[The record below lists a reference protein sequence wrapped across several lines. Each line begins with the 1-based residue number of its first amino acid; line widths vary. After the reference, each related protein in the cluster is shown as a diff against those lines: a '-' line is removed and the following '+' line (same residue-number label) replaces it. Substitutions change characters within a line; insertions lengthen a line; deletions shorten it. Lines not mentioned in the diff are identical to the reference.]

1 MQRWENWMREKRIEA
16 IVPVPMYSKKE
27 RYRGYNQAALFGRAL
42 SEKMDIPC
50 IPRLMI
56 RVKDTRPQKELNG
69 RERENN
75 VKNAFQSSDNVV
87 KYKRILIVDDIYT
100 TGSTVE
106 AAAAEDFRRQFT
118 MEVRNCKMCGRL
130 FNVLNN
136 ERICPA
142 CQKKLEDKFH
152 EVKQYLEDHP
162 GASVEQTATD
172 NDISTK
178 QIRQWV
184 KEERLILSSAT
195 EAGIVCEKC
204 GKPIRTGR
212 FCDKCKERMANEFQN
227 AYQKPEPKMEDLR
240 STRDRDRMRYLKNE

>member
-1 MQRWENWMREKRIEA
+1 
-16 IVPVPMYSKKE
+16 
-27 RYRGYNQAALFGRAL
+27 
-42 SEKMDIPC
+42 MD
-50 IPRLMI
+50 
-56 RVKDTRPQKELNG
+56 
-69 RERENN
+69 
-75 VKNAFQSSDNVV
+75 
-87 KYKRILIVDDIYT
+87 
-100 TGSTVE
+100 
-106 AAAAEDFRRQFT
+106 
-118 MEVRNCKMCGRL
+118 VRNCKMCGRL

-152 EVKQYLEDHP
+152 EVKEYLEEHP

-184 KEERLILSSAT
+184 REERLILSTAT
-195 EAGIVCEKC
+195 EAGIVCAVSYTHLRAHE
-204 GKPIRTGR
+204 TVL
-212 FCDKCKERMANEFQN
+212 D

>member
-1 MQRWENWMREKRIEA
+1 
-16 IVPVPMYSKKE
+16 
-27 RYRGYNQAALFGRAL
+27 
-42 SEKMDIPC
+42 MD
-50 IPRLMI
+50 
-56 RVKDTRPQKELNG
+56 
-69 RERENN
+69 
-75 VKNAFQSSDNVV
+75 
-87 KYKRILIVDDIYT
+87 
-100 TGSTVE
+100 
-106 AAAAEDFRRQFT
+106 
-118 MEVRNCKMCGRL
+118 VRNCKMCGRL

-152 EVKQYLEDHP
+152 EVKEYLEEHP

-184 KEERLILSSAT
+184 REERLILSTAT

-204 GKPIRTGR
+204 G
-212 FCDKCKERMANEFQN
+212 ERMANEFQN
-227 AYQKPEPKMEDLR
+227 AYQKPEPKMENLR

>member
-1 MQRWENWMREKRIEA
+1 
-16 IVPVPMYSKKE
+16 
-27 RYRGYNQAALFGRAL
+27 
-42 SEKMDIPC
+42 
-50 IPRLMI
+50 
-56 RVKDTRPQKELNG
+56 
-69 RERENN
+69 
-75 VKNAFQSSDNVV
+75 
-87 KYKRILIVDDIYT
+87 
-100 TGSTVE
+100 
-106 AAAAEDFRRQFT
+106 

-204 GKPIRTGR
+204 GK
-212 FCDKCKERMANEFQN
+212 ERMANEFQN

>member
-1 MQRWENWMREKRIEA
+1 
-16 IVPVPMYSKKE
+16 
-27 RYRGYNQAALFGRAL
+27 
-42 SEKMDIPC
+42 
-50 IPRLMI
+50 
-56 RVKDTRPQKELNG
+56 
-69 RERENN
+69 
-75 VKNAFQSSDNVV
+75 
-87 KYKRILIVDDIYT
+87 
-100 TGSTVE
+100 
-106 AAAAEDFRRQFT
+106 

-204 GKPIRTGR
+204 
-212 FCDKCKERMANEFQN
+212 KERMANEFQN

>member
-1 MQRWENWMREKRIEA
+1 MAEA
-16 IVPVPMYSKKE
+16 
-27 RYRGYNQAALFGRAL
+27 
-42 SEKMDIPC
+42 
-50 IPRLMI
+50 
-56 RVKDTRPQKELNG
+56 
-69 RERENN
+69 
-75 VKNAFQSSDNVV
+75 
-87 KYKRILIVDDIYT
+87 
-100 TGSTVE
+100 
-106 AAAAEDFRRQFT
+106 FRRDT
-118 MEVRNCKMCGRL
+118 IDVRNCKMCGRL

-152 EVKQYLEDHP
+152 EVKEYLEEHP

-184 KEERLILSSAT
+184 REERLILSTAT

-212 FCDKCKERMANEFQN
+212 FCERCKERMANEFQN
-227 AYQKPEPKMEDLR
+227 AYQKPEPKMENLR

>member
-1 MQRWENWMREKRIEA
+1 
-16 IVPVPMYSKKE
+16 
-27 RYRGYNQAALFGRAL
+27 
-42 SEKMDIPC
+42 MD
-50 IPRLMI
+50 
-56 RVKDTRPQKELNG
+56 
-69 RERENN
+69 
-75 VKNAFQSSDNVV
+75 
-87 KYKRILIVDDIYT
+87 
-100 TGSTVE
+100 
-106 AAAAEDFRRQFT
+106 
-118 MEVRNCKMCGRL
+118 VRNCKMCGRL

-142 CQKKLEDKFH
+142 CQK
-152 EVKQYLEDHP
+152 HP

-184 KEERLILSSAT
+184 REERLILSTAT

-212 FCDKCKERMANEFQN
+212 FCERCKERMANEFQN

>member
-1 MQRWENWMREKRIEA
+1 
-16 IVPVPMYSKKE
+16 
-27 RYRGYNQAALFGRAL
+27 
-42 SEKMDIPC
+42 MD
-50 IPRLMI
+50 
-56 RVKDTRPQKELNG
+56 
-69 RERENN
+69 
-75 VKNAFQSSDNVV
+75 
-87 KYKRILIVDDIYT
+87 
-100 TGSTVE
+100 
-106 AAAAEDFRRQFT
+106 
-118 MEVRNCKMCGRL
+118 VRNCKMCGRL

-152 EVKQYLEDHP
+152 EVKEYLEEHP

-184 KEERLILSSAT
+184 REERLILSTAT

-212 FCDKCKERMANEFQN
+212 SGTCAIQSLNFYFVDSLSTTSYDNSVRSGTVSPSICASRFLQASIPSSLALKDNEVIDGILFS
-227 AYQKPEPKMEDLR
+227 
-240 STRDRDRMRYLKNE
+240 STELL

>member
-1 MQRWENWMREKRIEA
+1 MRNTILISLLLTLLPVSVSAQFYTITRDSEILSTERQKEAYKHVEKDVTEG
-16 IVPVPMYSKKE
+16 KK
-27 RYRGYNQAALFGRAL
+27 N
-42 SEKMDIPC
+42 KM
-50 IPRLMI
+50 MS
-56 RVKDTRPQKELNG
+56 KDT
-69 RERENN
+69 
-75 VKNAFQSSDNVV
+75 
-87 KYKRILIVDDIYT
+87 LIVGPD
-100 TGSTVE
+100 
-106 AAAAEDFRRQFT
+106 
-118 MEVRNCKMCGRL
+118 N
-130 FNVLNN
+130 
-136 ERICPA
+136 
-142 CQKKLEDKFH
+142 QKKLEDKFH

-212 FCDKCKERMANEFQN
+212 FCDKCKERMANEFQH

>member
-1 MQRWENWMREKRIEA
+1 
-16 IVPVPMYSKKE
+16 
-27 RYRGYNQAALFGRAL
+27 
-42 SEKMDIPC
+42 
-50 IPRLMI
+50 
-56 RVKDTRPQKELNG
+56 
-69 RERENN
+69 
-75 VKNAFQSSDNVV
+75 
-87 KYKRILIVDDIYT
+87 
-100 TGSTVE
+100 
-106 AAAAEDFRRQFT
+106 

-227 AYQKPEPKMEDLR
+227 VYQKPEPKMEDLR

>member
-1 MQRWENWMREKRIEA
+1 
-16 IVPVPMYSKKE
+16 
-27 RYRGYNQAALFGRAL
+27 
-42 SEKMDIPC
+42 
-50 IPRLMI
+50 
-56 RVKDTRPQKELNG
+56 
-69 RERENN
+69 
-75 VKNAFQSSDNVV
+75 
-87 KYKRILIVDDIYT
+87 
-100 TGSTVE
+100 
-106 AAAAEDFRRQFT
+106 

-195 EAGIVCEKC
+195 EAGIVCENVANRSARDAFVINARKIWRMHF
-204 GKPIRTGR
+204 KMHIRR
-212 FCDKCKERMANEFQN
+212 KRSQRNRIL
-227 AYQKPEPKMEDLR
+227 YQAGIGIA
-240 STRDRDRMRYLKNE
+240 

>member
-1 MQRWENWMREKRIEA
+1 
-16 IVPVPMYSKKE
+16 
-27 RYRGYNQAALFGRAL
+27 
-42 SEKMDIPC
+42 
-50 IPRLMI
+50 
-56 RVKDTRPQKELNG
+56 
-69 RERENN
+69 
-75 VKNAFQSSDNVV
+75 
-87 KYKRILIVDDIYT
+87 
-100 TGSTVE
+100 
-106 AAAAEDFRRQFT
+106 

-152 EVKQYLEDHP
+152 EVKQYLEEHP

-212 FCDKCKERMANEFQN
+212 FCDKMQG
-227 AYQKPEPKMEDLR
+227 
-240 STRDRDRMRYLKNE
+240 KNGKRISECLSETGT

>member
-1 MQRWENWMREKRIEA
+1 
-16 IVPVPMYSKKE
+16 
-27 RYRGYNQAALFGRAL
+27 
-42 SEKMDIPC
+42 
-50 IPRLMI
+50 
-56 RVKDTRPQKELNG
+56 
-69 RERENN
+69 
-75 VKNAFQSSDNVV
+75 
-87 KYKRILIVDDIYT
+87 
-100 TGSTVE
+100 
-106 AAAAEDFRRQFT
+106 

-212 FCDKCKERMANEFQN
+212 FCDKCKENMANAFQN
-227 AYQKPEPKMEDLR
+227 AYPK
-240 STRDRDRMRYLKNE
+240 K

>member
-1 MQRWENWMREKRIEA
+1 
-16 IVPVPMYSKKE
+16 
-27 RYRGYNQAALFGRAL
+27 
-42 SEKMDIPC
+42 MD
-50 IPRLMI
+50 
-56 RVKDTRPQKELNG
+56 
-69 RERENN
+69 
-75 VKNAFQSSDNVV
+75 
-87 KYKRILIVDDIYT
+87 
-100 TGSTVE
+100 
-106 AAAAEDFRRQFT
+106 
-118 MEVRNCKMCGRL
+118 VRNCKMCGRL

-152 EVKQYLEDHP
+152 EVKEYLEEHP

-184 KEERLILSSAT
+184 REERLILSTAT

-212 FCDKCKERMANEFQN
+212 FCERCKERMANEFQN

-240 STRDRDRMRYLKNE
+240 STRGRDRMRYLKMNSGQITRPRIFPGLFSWKRAIGKQTLKKELSMV

>member
-1 MQRWENWMREKRIEA
+1 
-16 IVPVPMYSKKE
+16 
-27 RYRGYNQAALFGRAL
+27 
-42 SEKMDIPC
+42 MD
-50 IPRLMI
+50 
-56 RVKDTRPQKELNG
+56 
-69 RERENN
+69 
-75 VKNAFQSSDNVV
+75 
-87 KYKRILIVDDIYT
+87 
-100 TGSTVE
+100 
-106 AAAAEDFRRQFT
+106 
-118 MEVRNCKMCGRL
+118 VRNCKMCGRL

-152 EVKQYLEDHP
+152 EVKEYLEEHP

-172 NDISTK
+172 NDIST
-178 QIRQWV
+178 
-184 KEERLILSSAT
+184 AT

-212 FCDKCKERMANEFQN
+212 FCERCKERMANEFQN